1 MNPLPMNQS
10 NSLSTLL
17 FGLVITLLV
26 AAGCNME
33 YKPKA
38 KGSLDSILL
47 VVDTTQHNASLVPAI
62 REVFEQAIPH
72 VPGYE
77 PQYKVQIAS
86 FERESDLSVIEN
98 RTNVVIAAPLDEQ
111 TPTGSL
117 VRSMLNESF
126 EQNVRNGTSFA
137 FPAKDVW
144 ARNQWVLVLTG
155 MDTVTM
161 KQAIL
166 EADTRLFE
174 PLQTYEL
181 ERWTRDI
188 YEKGEQVEL
197 ADSLMAHAGWSVRMQ
212 HDYVWTF
219 DTTRFVQFRRPLVD
233 NDRWIWGAWEELQ
246 DPGVITP
253 SWIQAKRDSI
263 LATYLKGSRPNSY
276 ITTETRRPVSTS
288 LLDESE
294 HLAFETLGTW
304 TMVNDFMG
312 GPFVHFTYYIPEQER
327 VIFVEYGQFA
337 PQVGKRRFVR
347 QFRAMGRTFK
357 VDTTLTT
364 DSSK

>member
-1 MNPLPMNQS
+1 MKKQSSLLPI
-10 NSLSTLL
+10 
-17 FGLVITLLV
+17 FVGLILTI
-26 AAGCNME
+26 AIAGGCNME
-33 YKPKA
+33 YKPTA

-47 VVDTTQHNASLVPAI
+47 VVDTTQHNESLVPAI
-62 REVFEQAIPH
+62 REVLEQAIPH

-117 VRSMLNESF
+117 VRSMLNETF
-126 EQNVRNGTSFA
+126 EQNVRSGNSFA

-155 MDTVTM
+155 LDTVAM

-166 EADTRLFE
+166 ETDTRLLE
-174 PLQTYEL
+174 PLLDYEL
-181 ERWTRDI
+181 ERWTLDI

-233 NDRWIWGAWEELQ
+233 NDRWIWGAWEDLD
-246 DPGVITP
+246 DPGIITP
-253 SWIQAKRDSI
+253 EWIQAKRDSI
-263 LATYLKGSRPNSY
+263 MATYLKGSRPNSY
-276 ITTETRRPVSTS
+276 ITTETRRPVTTS
-288 LLDESE
+288 LLSDSE
-294 HLAFETLGTW
+294 YLGFETLGTW

-312 GPFVHFTYYIPEQER
+312 GPFVHFTYYIPEQQR
-327 VIFVEYGQFA
+327 VVFLEYGQFA

-357 VDTTLTT
+357 VKPTITS